1 MSAWGGE
8 IQEKKRRT
16 VRKLETYKKKRE
28 REHLGRSGA
37 LRRRKVHTHTHT
49 RTRTYTHTRTQG
61 VVPSCSVFVIS
72 SSFFCFSVST
82 TSARLPLRRSGVPN
96 ADPLSRSLRS
106 RAPSSG
112 LCGEVELF
120 RKEYREHTLLLS
132 DSCKT
137 NKSREGWQQGMG
149 FVLKWWECFRVLS
162 GLHWASWQ
170 FFIQMQWL
178 LGVFAAQGRFGR
190 IKRLLLWLS
199 YRSLC
204 VFNKS

>member
-1 MSAWGGE
+1 MV
-8 IQEKKRRT
+8 I
-16 VRKLETYKKKRE
+16 
-28 REHLGRSGA
+28 
-37 LRRRKVHTHTHT
+37 
-49 RTRTYTHTRTQG
+49 
-61 VVPSCSVFVIS
+61 PSCSVFVIS

-137 NKSREGWQQGMG
+137 NTSWRGGNKGLYLYLVMSVFLRSVTAPMG
-149 FVLKWWECFRVLS
+149 FFLTDFHSNAV
-162 GLHWASWQ
+162 
-170 FFIQMQWL
+170 IT
-178 LGVFAAQGRFGR
+178 RF
-190 IKRLLLWLS
+190 LLL
-199 YRSLC
+199 RSALT
-204 VFNKS
+204 KSNGPFLAFTQQLLYFQQS